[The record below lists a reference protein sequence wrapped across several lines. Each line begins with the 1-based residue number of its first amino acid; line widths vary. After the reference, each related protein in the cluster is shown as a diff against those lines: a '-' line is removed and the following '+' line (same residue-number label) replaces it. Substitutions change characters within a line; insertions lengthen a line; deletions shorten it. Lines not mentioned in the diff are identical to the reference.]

1 MLKKIWNYGTS
12 TPVQRIGLII
22 SGIGILS
29 YITWV
34 FTGRHYGYYYTD
46 PNLWIDVIFDS
57 DYFPKKRDFVFFH
70 LYLYF
75 IPVGLIMTW
84 GYKLLVRLKS
94 WIMTGSKK
102 KPSNAEVLHFK
113 DNAAAFEMACEFM
126 DTDII
131 HKKPV
136 IALVSDLSNDGLE
149 VITIKIADKHP
160 FLTYASTRF
169 TSNYPLQLNDLI
181 AAIPYKTKDENGE
194 DKWIFVVSSKLNP
207 RYHVKKQMWSIEID
221 FIKEA
226 TTREAEH
233 SHNNQI
239 YDENKKESSSPE
251 TLYFKDNEGAFKVA
265 STMHYPVFSEKSMC
279 IGIVRYIDPQEN
291 SGILVELASDEE
303 SPHVMGFNDKYAK
316 SIKHGDLVYWGF
328 VDYSD
333 ENSLNIKAVGHILAI
348 LKPEFDPQTKKWG
361 IKKDLTQ

>member
-113 DNAAAFEMACEFM
+113 DNEAAFEMACKYM
-126 DTDII
+126 DTNIVLDKSVIAI
-131 HKKPV
+131 SMQDMKKPSEPIMIKV
-136 IALVSDLSNDGLE
+136 AGEPPFHAHTATYYTEDHLIKKGDLLGVMVFKKAE
-149 VITIKIADKHP
+149 HITSYMQDDERKQWL
-160 FLTYASTRF
+160 FL
-169 TSNYPLQLNDLI
+169 
-181 AAIPYKTKDENGE
+181 
-194 DKWIFVVSSKLNP
+194 VVSELNP
-207 RYHVKKQMWSIEID
+207 RYHMTKKMWSIKNNFLMD
-221 FIKEA
+221 A
-226 TTREAEH
+226 AER
-233 SHNNQI
+233 
-239 YDENKKESSSPE
+239 
-251 TLYFKDNEGAFKVA
+251 
-265 STMHYPVFSEKSMC
+265 EKSQ
-279 IGIVRYIDPQEN
+279 Y
-291 SGILVELASDEE
+291 
-303 SPHVMGFNDKYAK
+303 K
-316 SIKHGDLVYWGF
+316 
-328 VDYSD
+328 
-333 ENSLNIKAVGHILAI
+333 
-348 LKPEFDPQTKKWG
+348 
-361 IKKDLTQ
+361 

>member
-1 MLKKIWNYGTS
+1 MDFFIYVLAALGFIFIVFLVWIFKIYLNVKKE
-12 TPVQRIGLII
+12 
-22 SGIGILS
+22 
-29 YITWV
+29 
-34 FTGRHYGYYYTD
+34 
-46 PNLWIDVIFDS
+46 
-57 DYFPKKRDFVFFH
+57 
-70 LYLYF
+70 
-75 IPVGLIMTW
+75 
-84 GYKLLVRLKS
+84 
-94 WIMTGSKK
+94 K
-102 KPSNAEVLHFK
+102 KPQMEIMPFK
-113 DNAAAFEMACEFM
+113 DNEAAFEMACEFM

-160 FLTYASTRF
+160 FSTYASTRF

-207 RYHVKKQMWSIEID
+207 RYHMKKQMWSIEID

-239 YDENKKESSSPE
+239 YSENKKESTSPDI
-251 TLYFKDNEGAFKVA
+251 LYFKDNEGAFEVA
-265 STMHYPVFSEKSMC
+265 ATMHYPVFSEKSMC
-279 IGIVRYIDPQEN
+279 IGIVRFIDPQEG
-291 SGILVELASDEE
+291 SGIILELAGDDE
-303 SPHVMGFNDKYAK
+303 PLYVMGFNDKYAN
-316 SIKHGDLVYWGF
+316 SIEIGDLVCWGF

-333 ENSLNIKAVGHILAI
+333 ENVLNIKAVGHILTI
-348 LKPEFDPQTKKWG
+348 LKPEFNPQTKTWG
-361 IKKDLTQ
+361 VKKDLTQ